1 MIDVYI
7 ILVGIILIILYQCN
21 YLSLNYLKSFQW
33 INLCKNIWFIV
44 PIITMYLEKDSISK
58 FMHNSK
64 NFKNLNNSKRNLTE
78 TTKKVVAA
86 NQQWSCKMCNRM
98 LEASYEVDHIN
109 PLYNGGTNDIN
120 NLQALCRNCH
130 GKKTINDKLN
140 I

>member
-1 MIDVYI
+1 MIDIYI
-7 ILVGIILIILYQCN
+7 ILGGVVLFILYQCN
-21 YLSLNYLKSFQW
+21 LFSLNSLKS
-33 INLCKNIWFIV
+33 INWMNLFRNLWFIL

-58 FMHNSK
+58 FMHNS
-64 NFKNLNNSKRNLTE
+64 NNSNNSKRKLSE

-86 NQQWSCKMCNRM
+86 NQQWSCKICNRM
-98 LEASYEVDHIN
+98 LDASYEVDHIN
-109 PLYNGGTNDIN
+109 PLYKGGTNDIT

>member
-7 ILVGIILIILYQCN
+7 ILIGITIFILYQYN
-21 YLSLNYLKSFQW
+21 YLSLNYLKSFKW
-33 INLCKNIWFIV
+33 LNLCKNIWFIL

-58 FMHNSK
+58 IIYKSNDFNK
-64 NFKNLNNSKRNLTE
+64 SKRKLSE
-78 TTKKVVAA
+78 TTKKVVSA
-86 NQQWSCKMCNRM
+86 NQQWSCKNCNKI
-98 LEASYEVDHIN
+98 LDASYEVDHII
-109 PLYNGGTNDIN
+109 PLYKGGTNDIT

>member
-7 ILVGIILIILYQCN
+7 ILVGITLFILYQCK
-21 YLSLNYLKSFQW
+21 YLSLNYLKSFKW
-33 INLCKNIWFIV
+33 LNLCKNIWFIV

-58 FMHNSK
+58 FMHNS
-64 NFKNLNNSKRNLTE
+64 NNSNNSKRKLSE

-86 NQQWSCKMCNRM
+86 NQQWSCKICNRM
-98 LEASYEVDHIN
+98 LDASYEVDHIN
-109 PLYNGGTNDIN
+109 PLYKGGTNDIT